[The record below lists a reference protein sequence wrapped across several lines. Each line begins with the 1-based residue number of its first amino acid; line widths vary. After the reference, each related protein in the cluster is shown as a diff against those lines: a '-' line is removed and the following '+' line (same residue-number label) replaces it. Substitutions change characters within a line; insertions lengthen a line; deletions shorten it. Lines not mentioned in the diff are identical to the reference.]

1 MSLFFAGSFGDTFI
15 LGLARHLQKVES
27 LISTFTGV
35 CSTLIRKRWSKT
47 STFGEQAQVLIRLRA
62 MPRDLVQ
69 IVFDDFSYN
78 FYRFATVRAYMRRIW
93 CFNLVA
99 EEIPDLTQPIRWNKA
114 NLHIKA
120 KIFEKIF
127 GFQE

>member
-15 LGLARHLQKVES
+15 LRLARHLQKVES

-99 EEIPDLTQPIRWNKA
+99 EEIPDLTSRSDGIRQ
-114 NLHIKA
+114 IC
-120 KIFEKIF
+120 I
-127 GFQE
+127 